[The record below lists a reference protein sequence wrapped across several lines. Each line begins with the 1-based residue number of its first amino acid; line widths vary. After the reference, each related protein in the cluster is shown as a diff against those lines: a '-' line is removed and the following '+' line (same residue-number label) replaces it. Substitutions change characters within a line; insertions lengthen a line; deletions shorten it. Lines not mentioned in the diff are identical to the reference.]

1 MFILFSVVYWY
12 FTNKEVLEEKDRLL
26 SRYDTIKNRYKDLLN
41 EDDLNNIINTEK
53 LKADDTA
60 YIESRRKRFSI
71 IWNSFNAVIAIVV
84 LGLFCL
90 DNNMSPSNKLEEEVK
105 AQPQ

>member
-1 MFILFSVVYWY
+1 
-12 FTNKEVLEEKDRLL
+12 
-26 SRYDTIKNRYKDLLN
+26 
-41 EDDLNNIINTEK
+41 INTEK

-105 AQPQ
+105 AQPQPQTQKQKKQHQHKNKNKVKYKILNK

>member
-1 MFILFSVVYWY
+1 SNSYRGTVTLETLVVTLVFILFSVVYWY

-26 SRYDTIKNRYKDLLN
+26 SRYDTNKNRYKDLLN

-60 YIESRRKRFSI
+60 YIES
-71 IWNSFNAVIAIVV
+71 
-84 LGLFCL
+84 
-90 DNNMSPSNKLEEEVK
+90 
-105 AQPQ
+105 